1 MKPADTVYKM
11 LAFQYKPL
19 EAKIK
24 RIVLNKPNGAQAWK
38 QFQSLPAAKK
48 IAILDKMAGYLNL

>member
-1 MKPADTVYKM
+1 M

-38 QFQSLPAAKK
+38 QYQSLPAAKK